1 MFSLLLNTA
10 FVGTAAVL
18 SPFGFGDLLEYL
30 ICIAL
35 FLLGAKIIKSSN
47 DKKIKAVGII
57 IFSAGMFFLV
67 WLLAWQIIAY
77 IVYLSY

>member
-1 MFSLLLNTA
+1 MFSGLLNTA

-18 SPFGFGDLLEYL
+18 SSFGFGDLLEYL
-30 ICIAL
+30 ICTAL

-57 IFSAGMFFLV
+57 IASAGMFFLL

-77 IVYLSY
+77 IVYMSY